1 MVKEIAVFGGREPMT
16 LSEVIGKMEE
26 GVKADE
32 GFRHMVERM
41 EKNLIRNRK
50 KKYLITVA

>member
-1 MVKEIAVFGGREPMT
+1 MVKEIAVLGGREPMT
-16 LSEVIGKMEE
+16 LSEVIEKMEE